1 MQRPLRGKFYTA
13 LAHIFKTFRHMKRKP
28 PICVPGG
35 EGAERVELITLAS
48 NPGKNGK
55 PAEGREFVEEW
66 EMAMLRAHS
75 LGGDQA
81 EILTDSQ
88 VYEYLSV
95 PTLYDPFT

>member
-1 MQRPLRGKFYTA
+1 MPD
-13 LAHIFKTFRHMKRKP
+13 
-28 PICVPGG
+28 G
-35 EGAERVELITLAS
+35 EGAERVEQITLTS

-55 PAEGREFVEEW
+55 PAERREFFEEW
-66 EMAMLRAHS
+66 EMAMLRARR

-95 PTLYDPFT
+95 PTLYDPFTSIGVADSTCYSM